1 MQTQG
6 LHHVTAVASDA
17 QMNLDFYTHVLGLR
31 LVKRTVN
38 FDDPSSY
45 HLYYGDQIGSPGTII
60 TFFPFP
66 GATRGTAGVG
76 NVIAT
81 AYAVPEGSLDYWA
94 NRLRTQGVVNITRE
108 MRFGDGVLGFD
119 DPDGMRLELIESA
132 SPIAPWRHR
141 EVPLEHAVRGFHSVT
156 LLELSLEPTA
166 SMLTRQLGYV
176 VGKMEGN
183 RHRFLAAGDQANVV
197 DVVVD
202 PKGRRGVHGAGVVH
216 HIAFRSPDDDTQLTL
231 LEQLRGDRANV
242 SPVMDRNY
250 FHSIYFREPG
260 GVLFEVATDAPGFA
274 IDEPVESLGAALK
287 LPAQYEPSREQIEKI
302 LPVLK
307 IAT

>member
-17 QMNLDFYTHVLGLR
+17 QLNHDFYTHVLGLR

-45 HLYYGDQIGSPGTII
+45 HLYYGDETGSPGTII

-81 AYAVPEGSLDYWA
+81 AYAVPRGSLDYWS

-108 MRFGDGVLGFD
+108 VRFGDATLGFD
-119 DPDGMRLELIESA
+119 DPDGMRLELIETD
-132 SPIAPWRHR
+132 SPATPWRSR
-141 EVPLEHAVRGFHSVT
+141 DVPLEHAIRGFHSVT
-156 LLELSLEPTA
+156 LLELMREPTA
-166 SMLTRQLGYV
+166 MILTDRLGYLP
-176 VGKMEGN
+176 GKTEGN
-183 RHRFLAAGDQANVV
+183 RHRFVSAGEVANVV

-202 PKGRRGVHGAGVVH
+202 PKGRRGIHGAGVVH
-216 HIAFRSPDDDTQLTL
+216 HVAFRAPDDQTQLTM
-231 LEQLRGDRANV
+231 LEQLRADRANV

-260 GVLFEVATDAPGFA
+260 GVLFEVATDAPGFV
-274 IDEPVESLGAALK
+274 IDEPVEALGTSIK
-287 LPAQYEPSREQIEKI
+287 LPAQYEPNREQIEQV

-307 IAT
+307 VG